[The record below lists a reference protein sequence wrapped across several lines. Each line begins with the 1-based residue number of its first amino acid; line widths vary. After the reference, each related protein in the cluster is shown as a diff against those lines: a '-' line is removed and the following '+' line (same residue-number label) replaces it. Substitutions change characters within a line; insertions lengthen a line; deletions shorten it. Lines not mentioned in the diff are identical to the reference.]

1 MCAIK
6 GAKPARQLSLRLPA
20 QRTIALAAK
29 QNSPEKSRLG
39 KQRGKSKQMP
49 NRISQASFVVM
60 LNSKG
65 LPQIREEWAPQRE
78 KVTRTFHKEKCCYK
92 GRYQLPIQRKYG
104 DCELHKNRCVYT
116 TDTQLQ
122 PFLLHLFSKI
132 KKAKMCGSVSFW
144 WSEFEVQNRHGIIDS
159 LTKTLPM
166 KFQRQTFGSAL
177 LPLLSVQPL
186 PLTPASPGLGTTV
199 NTDIVTFYFKMCHV
213 PRHRRTN
220 ISGTF

>member
-6 GAKPARQLSLRLPA
+6 GAKPARQLSLQLPA
-20 QRTIALAAK
+20 HRTIALAAK

-39 KQRGKSKQMP
+39 KQRGESKQMP

-65 LPQIREEWAPQRE
+65 LLQIREEWAPQRE

-132 KKAKMCGSVSFW
+132 KKAKNVWLGFLLVKWVWGAEQTRDYWLTHKNVTDEISETNFWLSSPPTAVSSAFT
-144 WSEFEVQNRHGIIDS
+144 IDS
-159 LTKTLPM
+159 SQSWPRYHCKH
-166 KFQRQTFGSAL
+166 RYRYL
-177 LPLLSVQPL
+177 LL
-186 PLTPASPGLGTTV
+186 
-199 NTDIVTFYFKMCHV
+199 
-213 PRHRRTN
+213 
-220 ISGTF
+220 